1 MKLRSLSKILTG
13 MEPPEVREQLTENN
27 TAALKRRR
35 AIIVLSLVGLGSAA
49 AASLLQTGVVKHLPD
64 PPKGNFDA
72 DKVVKSDEAYV
83 FGIPDA
89 TIALVGLAA
98 NVPIAAFGGANRV
111 YEQPI
116 VPILA
121 AGKSAVEAAFAGWYF
136 YQMPTKEK
144 AWCGYC
150 ILGAAAYFSIFALA
164 LPEAFEALGKLL
176 KRR

>member
-13 MEPPEVREQLTENN
+13 MEAQEVREQLTEKD
-27 TAALKRRR
+27 TAVLKRRR
-35 AIIVLSLVGLGSAA
+35 AIIVLSLVGLGTAA
-49 AASLLQTGVVKHLPD
+49 AASLLQTGVVRHLPD

-83 FGIPDA
+83 FGVPDA

-98 NVPIAAFGGANRV
+98 NVPIAAFGGTNRAG
-111 YEQPI
+111 EQPI
-116 VPILA
+116 VPIFA
-121 AGKSAVEAAFAGWYF
+121 AGKSAVEAVFAGWYF

-144 AWCGYC
+144 AWCAYC

-164 LPEAFEALGKLL
+164 LPEAFDAFGKLV
-176 KRR
+176 KRH